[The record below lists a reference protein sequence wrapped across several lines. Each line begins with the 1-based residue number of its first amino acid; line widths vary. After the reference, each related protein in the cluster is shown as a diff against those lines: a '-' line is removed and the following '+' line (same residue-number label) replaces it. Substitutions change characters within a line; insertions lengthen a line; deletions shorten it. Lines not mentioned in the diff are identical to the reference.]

1 MTNEDGLNPCQK
13 AFVDA
18 YCLCPNASQA
28 AIKAGYSVKTAGSQ
42 GNRLLK
48 NEKVRKA
55 IDTRMKAMQ
64 DKSIAD
70 TKEILKYITSVMR
83 GEQSDIVVMN
93 IGKGNGVTTAEK
105 VSTKVAEKERLK
117 AAEMLA
123 KVNGLFLNR
132 QELEL
137 TSAIPVVI
145 CDDI

>member
-1 MTNEDGLNPCQK
+1 MTNQDGLNPMQK

-48 NEKVRKA
+48 NGKVHDA
-55 IDTRMKAMQ
+55 IATRMKAMQ
-64 DKSIAD
+64 DKTIAD
-70 TKEILKYITSVMR
+70 TKEILQYMTSVMR

-93 IGKGNGVTTAEK
+93 IGKGNGITAAEK
-105 VSTKVAEKERLK
+105 VNTKVAEKERLR

-123 KVNGLFLNR
+123 KVNGLFR
-132 QELEL
+132 QELEISGAL
-137 TSAIPVVI
+137 PIVI

>member
-1 MTNEDGLNPCQK
+1 MINEDGLTPRQK

-18 YCLCPNASQA
+18 YCQCPNGSQA

-42 GNRLLK
+42 ANWLLK
-48 NEKVRKA
+48 NPKVHKA
-55 IDTRMKAMQ
+55 IATRMKKLQ
-64 DKSIAD
+64 DDTVAD
-70 TKEILKYITSVMR
+70 TKEILRYITSVMR

-93 IGKGNGVTTAEK
+93 IGKGNGITTAEK

>member
-1 MTNEDGLNPCQK
+1 MTNQDGLNAMQQ

-42 GNRLLK
+42 ANRLLK
-48 NEKVRKA
+48 NGKVLGA
-55 IDTRMKAMQ
+55 ITTRMKAMQ
-64 DKSIAD
+64 DKTIAD
-70 TKEILKYITSVMR
+70 TKEILQYMTSVMR

-93 IGKGNGVTTAEK
+93 IGKGNGITAAEK
-105 VSTKVAEKERLK
+105 VNTKVAEKERLR

-123 KVNGLFLNR
+123 KVNGLFR
-132 QELEL
+132 QELEISGAL
-137 TSAIPVVI
+137 PIVI

>member
-1 MTNEDGLNPCQK
+1 MTNEDGLNPRQK

-18 YCLCPNASQA
+18 YCQCPNGSQA

-42 GNRLLK
+42 ANWLLK
-48 NEKVRKA
+48 NPKVQA
-55 IDTRMKAMQ
+55 ALSTRMKAMQ

-70 TKEILKYITSVMR
+70 TKEILQYMTSVMR

-93 IGKGNGVTTAEK
+93 IGKGAGVTAAEK

-123 KVNGLFLNR
+123 KVNGLFR
-132 QELEL
+132 QELEISGAL
-137 TSAIPVVI
+137 PIVI

>member
-1 MTNEDGLNPCQK
+1 MTNEDGLNPRQK

-18 YCLCPNASQA
+18 YCQCPNATQA
-28 AIKAGYSVKTAGSQ
+28 AIKAGYAPKTARAAGS
-42 GNRLLK
+42 RLLTIK
-48 NEKVRKA
+48 NVNAA
-55 IDTRMKAMQ
+55 ISTRMRELQ

-70 TKEILKYITSVMR
+70 TKEILQYMTSVMR

-93 IGKGNGVTTAEK
+93 IGKGAGVTAAEK

-123 KVNGLFLNR
+123 KVNGLFR

-137 TSAIPVVI
+137 SGALPIVI